1 MSVRLLGIAALLAAA
16 CMPARYRE
24 ELPPGTVDSTGRS
37 EGDASAAAHRDG
49 GASDAAGATVVGRVM
64 PDGTLTA
71 DTLAGPVPDTM
82 RVERETVVT
91 GEVRAA
97 AELET
102 APPTAAEPRGEAL
115 ATGWRVQ
122 VYASRSQ
129 AEASTTATRVQ
140 DALGGLAPVYVERD
154 DPWFKVRVGDFADR
168 AGAETVRQRLAGLG
182 WPDAWAV
189 RTTIRTLP

>member
-1 MSVRLLGIAALLAAA
+1 
-16 CMPARYRE
+16 MPARYRE
-24 ELPPGTVDSTGRS
+24 ELPPGTRDTTSSG
-37 EGDASAAAHRDG
+37 GNGGAAARRDG
-49 GASDAAGATVVGRVM
+49 TSDAAGATVVGRVT
-64 PDGTLTA
+64 PDGTLVA
-71 DTLAGPVPDTM
+71 DTLPGPVPDTT

-91 GEVRAA
+91 GEVRPA

-102 APPTAAEPRGEAL
+102 APPTSAQPQGDAL

-129 AEASTTATRVQ
+129 ADASATATRVQ
-140 DALGGLAPVYVERD
+140 DALGDGVPVYVERD
-154 DPWFKVRVGDFADR
+154 DPWFKVRVGDSADR
-168 AGAETVRQRLAGLG
+168 AGAERLRERLAGLG

>member
-1 MSVRLLGIAALLAAA
+1 MSVRLLGIAALLTAA

-24 ELPPGTVDSTGRS
+24 EVPPGTVDSTSRS
-37 EGDASAAAHRDG
+37 GEDASAAARSDG
-49 GASDAAGATVVGRVM
+49 GASDSGATVVGRVM

-71 DTLAGPVPDTM
+71 DTLDGPVPDTM

-91 GEVRAA
+91 GEVRPA

-102 APPTAAEPRGEAL
+102 APPTVAEPQGEAL

-129 AEASTTATRVQ
+129 AEASATATRVQ

-154 DPWFKVRVGDFADR
+154 DPWFKVRVGDFTDR
-168 AGAETVRQRLAGLG
+168 AGAETVRQRLTGLG

>member
-1 MSVRLLGIAALLAAA
+1 MSVRALGIAALLAVS

-24 ELPPGTVDSTGRS
+24 EAPAGTRDSTGGARA
-37 EGDASAAAHRDG
+37 EPGAAARDG
-49 GASDAAGATVVGRVM
+49 AAGATVVGRVT
-64 PDGTLTA
+64 PDGTLIA
-71 DTLAGPVPDTM
+71 DTLRGPVPDTT

-91 GEVRAA
+91 GEVRPA

-102 APPTAAEPRGEAL
+102 APPTPAEPEGETL

-129 AEASTTATRVQ
+129 AEASAAATRVRE
-140 DALGGLAPVYVERD
+140 ALGDRAPVYLERD
-154 DPWFKVRVGDFADR
+154 DPWFKVRAGDFAER
-168 AGAETVRQRLAGLG
+168 AGAEGLRQQLAGLG